1 MRQRESAAEVSVA
14 DSFKCLPEHFVQ
26 LGLQRF
32 GACSEFSVKKAAFD
46 TLISGRKCQLIIPKS
61 LLSAVAV
68 DSTFADVRVDESC

>member
-1 MRQRESAAEVSVA
+1 MA

-26 LGLQRF
+26 LGLRF

>member
-1 MRQRESAAEVSVA
+1 MAH
-14 DSFKCLPEHFVQ
+14 SFKCLPEHFVQ